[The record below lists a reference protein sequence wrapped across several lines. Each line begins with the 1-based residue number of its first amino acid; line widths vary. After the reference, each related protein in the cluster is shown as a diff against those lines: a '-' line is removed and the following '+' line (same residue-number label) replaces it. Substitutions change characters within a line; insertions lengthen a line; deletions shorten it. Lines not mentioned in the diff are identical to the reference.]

1 MHPIDTVL
9 LSLLNRVGTFAFAVS
24 GALVAVQRKMDIF
37 GVLVLSFVTAVS
49 GGIVR
54 DLLIGSVPPAAF
66 RDWHML
72 SIAVVAGVVCF
83 FAGPWLIRLSYPI
96 QLFDAVGLG
105 IFAVIGTQKALQ
117 FGIEPIMAGT
127 LGVVSGIGGGVLR
140 DVLAN
145 RDPVVLNKDIYASAA
160 IASVLVVLAAH
171 ALGWQIDGVLLPAVA
186 LCFMLRVLAIYR
198 GWALPIA
205 PWSPRPTPQA
215 SDVDS
220 VPDR

>member
-1 MHPIDTVL
+1 MHPLDRVL
-9 LSLLNRVGTFAFAVS
+9 FEFLDEVGTFAFAVS
-24 GALVAVQRKMDIF
+24 GALVAVQRRMDVF
-37 GVLVLSFVTAVS
+37 GLLVLSFVTAVA

-54 DLLIGSVPPAAF
+54 DLIIGAVPPVAF

-72 SIAVVAGVVCF
+72 AIALVAAVACF
-83 FAGPWLIRLSYPI
+83 FAGPSLIRLSYLVL
-96 QLFDAVGLG
+96 LFDAAGLG

-160 IASVLVVLAAH
+160 IASVIVVLAAH
-171 ALGWQIDGVLLPAVA
+171 ALGWQISVISLPAVA
-186 LCFMLRVLAIYR
+186 ICFVLRVLAIYR
-198 GWALPIA
+198 GWTLPTA
-205 PWSPRPTPQA
+205 PWTAPTNPEN
-215 SDVDS
+215 SHTGK
-220 VPDR
+220 RG